1 MIMLQIVIGLVFVM
15 LLLSLL
21 ATTLMELIASGLALR
36 GKNLEKA
43 LRNMLASAGNDET
56 LYKNF
61 KQNPLFTQLSQKFF
75 GRKYSPSY
83 MSADSFQSILL
94 HTILGEQNTDKL
106 IQQIEEI
113 PDENLRKVLKQFLS
127 DANHELDAFKG
138 KIQKWYDDVMD
149 RASGWYKRYTQ
160 KILVFVGLVI
170 ALVFNADA
178 IAIYKY
184 LGSNPENLA
193 AVLSLAE
200 SFVEKNQEMVLD
212 TNIIQVDSITYDTA
226 VTFKQN
232 PDAQIAALNVKIEEV
247 KGLINNEIQAVKTP
261 LGLGW
266 SNFDYEQANWY
277 DWVLK
282 ALGWIVTAL
291 AISLGAPFWFDILKK
306 LVNIRSAGQQ
316 SS

>member
-1 MIMLQIVIGLVFVM
+1 MIMLQIVTGLVFVM

-43 LRNMLASAGNDET
+43 LKNMLASAGNDET

-61 KQNPLFTQLSQKFF
+61 KQNPLFIQLSQKFF

-83 MSADSFQSILL
+83 MNADSFQSILL

-160 KILVFVGLVI
+160 KILVFVGLAI

-193 AVLSLAE
+193 SVLSLAE

-226 VTFKQN
+226 VIFKQN
-232 PDAQIAALNVKIEEV
+232 PDVQIAALDIKIKEV

-306 LVNIRSAGQQ
+306 LVNIRGAGQQ
-316 SS
+316 SR